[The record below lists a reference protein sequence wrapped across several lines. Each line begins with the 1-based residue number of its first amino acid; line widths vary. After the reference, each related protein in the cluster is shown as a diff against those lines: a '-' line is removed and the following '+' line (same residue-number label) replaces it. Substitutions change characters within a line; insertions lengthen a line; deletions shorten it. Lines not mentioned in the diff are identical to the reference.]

1 MSIELTPKKRTLI
14 EASFNRSETLKFY
27 NAKLIEAQQGFISI
41 QIPKQTLMT
50 RKHGMFNG
58 SMIASLVDV
67 SAGYAAVSN
76 YEDDCYV
83 VTVELKVNYLNPAL
97 GDNLLSKAFTVKSGK
112 KINVIRV
119 EIYTVDDDLSHEKHV
134 ATSLVTMMRIK

>member
-1 MSIELTPKKRTLI
+1 MNTEKRALI

-27 NAKLIEAQQGFISI
+27 EASLIEVEKGFISI
-41 QIPKQTLMT
+41 KIPKQKMMT

-58 SMIASLVDV
+58 AMIASLVDV
-67 SAGYAAVSN
+67 SSGFAAVSN

-97 GDNLLSKAFTVKSGK
+97 GENLLSKSYVIKGGK
-112 KINVIRV
+112 KISVIRT
-119 EIYTVDDDLSHEKHV
+119 EIYTVNNDLSNEKHV
-134 ATSLVTMMRIK
+134 ATSLITMMRIK